1 MDSSKIKYTY
11 SRKRFITFFFE
22 AVNLIEINCIVI
34 LTFTATLCFI
44 FNMSYS
50 TKHTANGSSITECVH
65 SYIPGFSNTIV
76 VRHYINCKSHLILR
90 KEAFAYSSLISLT
103 RFIINVQVAQRAKT
117 GNRKSQASALGSRRE
132 NKSAV

>member
-1 MDSSKIKYTY
+1 MKKIHCL
-11 SRKRFITFFFE
+11 FFE
-22 AVNLIEINCIVI
+22 AAVLIEINCIVI
-34 LTFTATLCFI
+34 LTFTTTLCFI
-44 FNMSYS
+44 FNTSYS
-50 TKHTANGSSITECVH
+50 PKHTANDLSITECVH
-65 SYIPGFSNTIV
+65 SYILGFSNTMV
-76 VRHYINCKSHLILR
+76 ARRYINCKSHLILR